1 MTRLLKT
8 DIDVLVEIAE
18 MKRIYSAIESRLPAN
33 EPACLL
39 ITSAVSGEGK
49 TTLLAGLFTIAARQA
64 KKKVLV
70 VDLNWLTPAL
80 HTYFGLELH
89 DIGHFVNGLSV
100 ADLAQHSGEENLDII
115 TSIDPQK
122 STPSYMVDNS
132 IVAEIVKQSRDL
144 YDLVLIDT
152 RSVFPTNRQMIDP
165 VSFVPSTSGVV
176 LTVLANST
184 PRQQVKRAQNVLKAA
199 HADILGVVLNQWKN
213 PIA

>member
-1 MTRLLKT
+1 MKT
-8 DIDVLVEIAE
+8 EIEVLVEIAE

-39 ITSAVSGEGK
+39 ITSAASGEGK

-89 DIGHFVNGLSV
+89 DIGDFVNGLSV

-115 TSIDPQK
+115 TSIDPEK
-122 STPSYMVDNS
+122 STSYIVDNS

-184 PRQQVKRAQNVLKAA
+184 SRQQVKRAQNVLKAA